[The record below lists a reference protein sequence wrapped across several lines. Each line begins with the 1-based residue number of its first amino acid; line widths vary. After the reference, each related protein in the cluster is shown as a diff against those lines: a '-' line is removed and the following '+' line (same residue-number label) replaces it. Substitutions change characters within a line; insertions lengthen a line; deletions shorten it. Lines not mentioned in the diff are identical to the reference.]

1 MNAILQSSKVNKT
14 YRIDAGNAHQ
24 VLFDV
29 DLSICP
35 GEFVAVMGPSGSG
48 KSTLLY
54 NLCGLDRFNSGSVT
68 FDGQRLESMKE
79 PALARLRLTDM
90 GFVFQDVHLLQN
102 LSLLDNVLLSGFL
115 SRQRPRREVVERAR
129 ELLDR
134 TGLSGMETRGITQAS
149 GGQLQRVGI
158 CRALINEPKIVFGD
172 EPTGALNS
180 QASKE
185 IMDLLTEV
193 NRRGTTVVLVTH
205 DARVA
210 ARAGRVLLMMDGR
223 IVSEQ
228 NPGAMPT
235 NDSDAIDLR
244 EARLTEWLR
253 EKGV

>member
-1 MNAILQSSKVNKT
+1 
-14 YRIDAGNAHQ
+14 
-24 VLFDV
+24 
-29 DLSICP
+29 
-35 GEFVAVMGPSGSG
+35 
-48 KSTLLY
+48 
-54 NLCGLDRFNSGSVT
+54 LDTVTSGSVI
-68 FDGQRLESMKE
+68 FDGRRLESMKE

-115 SRQRPRREVVERAR
+115 SRQRPRREVVEQAR

-134 TGLSGMETRGITQAS
+134 VGLSGMETRSITQAS

-180 QASKE
+180 QASRE

-193 NRRGTTVVLVTH
+193 NRRGTTLMVVTH

-210 ARAGRVLLMMDGR
+210 ARSSRVLLMKDGR

-228 NPGAMPT
+228 HPGPVPSG
-235 NDSDAIDLR
+235 DRGAIDRR
-244 EARLTEWLR
+244 EGQIADWLR
-253 EKGV
+253 EMGV